1 MQDSVSA
8 ELVSPELALV
18 CPDLRSRAIAALP
31 PPRQPWL
38 PKRQHA
44 NGEPLRRVPPVTADR
59 AERTVRA
66 DAKLARAAGA
76 YFLARTVDLLVITAG
91 IAVFVLVFAAVAGAV
106 RG

>member
-1 MQDSVSA
+1 VSA

-31 PPRQPWL
+31 PPQPWL
-38 PKRQHA
+38 PKRLHA
-44 NGEPLRRVPPVTADR
+44 NREQLRHAPPATADR

-66 DAKLARAAGA
+66 GANVARAAGA

-91 IAVFVLVFAAVAGAV
+91 IALFVLVFAAVAGAV